1 MTHSKEI
8 SARKR
13 IWGWY
18 FFDWASQPYHTLLVT
33 FIFGPFFA
41 SVAAQYFLGTGLDEQ
56 AADAR
61 AQSMWS
67 FGLGFIG
74 VFIGLGAPFLG
85 ALADSSGRR
94 IPWIFGFS
102 LLYVVGA
109 FGLWFMLPDGS
120 NLWWGLCAFGLGFIG
135 AEWAL
140 IFINSQLPSLVS
152 DKGTGE
158 ISGSGFAFGYLGGVL
173 ALAIMLLLFVEQA
186 NGKTLIGLDPAFG
199 FDAAAREG
207 TRFVGPFTALWF
219 IVFMV
224 PYFLWVRDVPVA
236 GAAKASVSAALAS
249 LGRSLKS
256 LRHNT
261 SLAAY
266 LGSSMLYRDALNG
279 LYSFGGVYAALV
291 LNWEVTQIGV
301 FGVIGA
307 ISAALF
313 SWLGGKLDQRLGPK
327 PVIIVAIWL
336 LIAVCVVIVS
346 MSREMFF
353 GVPLAADSTLPDF
366 VFLLCGVFIG
376 GLGGT
381 LQAASRTLMVRHA
394 KPEAPTE
401 SFGLYGLTG
410 RATAFLAPT
419 LIGLATMVS
428 GSARLGVS
436 PVIGLFLLGLVLL
449 RWVKPEG
456 DRS

>member
-1 MTHSKEI
+1 MTTGKVI

-41 SVAAQYFLGTGLDEQ
+41 SVAAQHFLGTGMSEQ
-56 AADAR
+56 AADAQ

-67 FGLGFIG
+67 FGLGIIG
-74 VFIGLGAPFLG
+74 LFIGLGAPFLG

-94 IPWIFGFS
+94 VPWVFAFS
-102 LLYVVGA
+102 VLYVIGA
-109 FGLWFMLPDGS
+109 FGLWYMLPDGS
-120 NLWWGLCAFGLGFIG
+120 NLWWGLVAFGIGFIG

-158 ISGSGFAFGYLGGVL
+158 ISGSGFAFGYIGGLV
-173 ALAIMLLLFVEQA
+173 ALAIMLLLFVEQS

-199 FDAAAREG
+199 FDAEAREG
-207 TRFVGPFTALWF
+207 TRFVGPLTAIWF
-219 IVFMV
+219 AVFMI
-224 PYFLWVRDVPVA
+224 PYFLWVRDAPVA
-236 GAAKASVSAALAS
+236 GKSRASVSAALAS
-249 LGRSLKS
+249 LGRSLRGLK
-256 LRHNT
+256 HNT

-266 LGSSMLYRDALNG
+266 LGSSMFYRDALNG

-301 FGVIGA
+301 FGIIGA
-307 ISAALF
+307 LSAALF
-313 SWLGGKLDQRLGPK
+313 SWLGGKFDRRFGPK
-327 PVIIVAIWL
+327 PVIITAIWL
-336 LIAVCVVIVS
+336 LIGVCVIIVS

-353 GVPLAADSTLPDF
+353 GLPLAEGSNMPDII
-366 VFLLCGVFIG
+366 FLICGVFIG

-419 LIGLATMVS
+419 LIGLATMLS

-436 PVIGLFLLGLVLL
+436 PVIGLFLIGLILL

>member
-249 LGRSLKS
+249 LGRSLRS

-307 ISAALF
+307 ISASVF
-313 SWLGGKLDQRLGPK
+313 SWLGGKLDQRFGPK
-327 PVIIVAIWL
+327 PVIITAIWL
-336 LIAVCVVIVS
+336 LIGVCVVIVS

-353 GVPLAADSTLPDF
+353 GVPLAADSSLPDF

-381 LQAASRTLMVRHA
+381 LQATSRTLMVRHA

>member
-1 MTHSKEI
+1 MTHFKGI

-41 SVAAQYFLGTGLDEQ
+41 SVAAQHFLGTGLDEQ

-67 FGLGFIG
+67 FGLGLIG
-74 VFIGLGAPFLG
+74 VFIGLGAPLLG

-94 IPWIFGFS
+94 IPWIFAFS
-102 LLYVVGA
+102 LLYVAGA
-109 FGLWFMLPDGS
+109 SALWFVLPDGS
-120 NLWWGLCAFGLGFIG
+120 NLWWGLCAFGIGFIG

-152 DKGTGE
+152 EKGTGE

-224 PYFLWVRDVPVA
+224 PYFLWVRDVPVT
-236 GAAKASVSAALAS
+236 GGAKASMSDALAS

-261 SLAAY
+261 SLVAY
-266 LGSSMLYRDALNG
+266 LTSSMLYRDALNG

-291 LNWEVTQIGV
+291 LNWQVTQIGV

-313 SWLGGKLDQRLGPK
+313 SWLGGKLDQRFGPK
-327 PVIIVAIWL
+327 PVIITAIWL
-336 LIAVCVVIVS
+336 LISVCIVIVS

-353 GVPLAADSTLPDF
+353 GVPLTAGSSLPDL

>member
-313 SWLGGKLDQRLGPK
+313 SWLGGKLDQRFGPK

-353 GVPLAADSTLPDF
+353 GAPLAADSALPDF
-366 VFLLCGVFIG
+366 AFLLCGVFIG

>member
-1 MTHSKEI
+1 MTEEI

-13 IWGWY
+13 VWGWY

-41 SVAAQYFLGTGLDEQ
+41 SVAAEHFLGTGLDEQ
-56 AADAR
+56 AADAQ
-61 AQSMWS
+61 AQGMWS
-67 FGLGFIG
+67 FGLGLIG
-74 VFIGLGAPFLG
+74 VFIGLGAPLLG
-85 ALADSSGRR
+85 ALADSAGRR
-94 IPWIFGFS
+94 VPWIFGFS
-102 LLYVVGA
+102 LLYVIGA
-109 FGLWFMLPDGS
+109 WGLWFMLPDGS
-120 NLWWGLCAFGLGFIG
+120 NLWWGLVAFGIGFIG

-140 IFINSQLPSLVS
+140 IFINSQLPSLKS

-158 ISGSGFAFGYLGGVL
+158 ISGAGFAFGYLGGVVS
-173 ALAIMLLLFVEQA
+173 LAIMLLLFVEQG
-186 NGKTLIGLDPAFG
+186 NGKTLIGLDPALG

-207 TRFVGPFTALWF
+207 TRFVGPFTAMWF
-219 IVFMV
+219 VLFMV
-224 PYFLWVRDVPVA
+224 PYFLWVRDAPVPA
-236 GAAKASVSAALAS
+236 QKRASLSAALAS
-249 LGRSLKS
+249 LGRALRG
-256 LRHNT
+256 LRHNI
-261 SLAAY
+261 SLSAY
-266 LGSSMLYRDALNG
+266 LGSSMFYRDALNG

-313 SWLGGKLDQRLGPK
+313 SWLGGKLDARFGPK

-336 LIAVCVVIVS
+336 LIAVCLTIVS

-353 GVPLAADSTLPDF
+353 GVPLAPGSALPDI
-366 VFLLCGVFIG
+366 VFLVCGVFIG

-419 LIGLATMVS
+419 LIGLATLAT

-436 PVIGLFLLGLVLL
+436 PVIALFLIGLFLL
-449 RWVKPEG
+449 RWVRPEG